1 MNKLT
6 LLAGGCNSQIYTYGQ
21 GAEQVVLKV
30 VPASNRKEQKHLKN

>member
-30 VPASNRKEQKHLKN
+30 VSASNRKEQKHLKN